1 MRPLILKSGKI
12 QQGSAVT
19 VELAPSSATY
29 EYDALGRVNKIVTPD
44 GDTLIAYNPDG
55 TVETITYP
63 AGRVETYT
71 YDASGNVISMTA
83 TGG

>member
-1 MRPLILKSGKI
+1 MRPLILKDGKI
-12 QQGSAVT
+12 KQGSAVT
-19 VELAPSSATY
+19 VEPAPSNAAY
-29 EYDALGRVNKIVTPD
+29 EYDALGRVDKIVTPD
-44 GDTLIAYNPDG
+44 GDTVIGYNPNG

-63 AGRVETYT
+63 TGRVETYT